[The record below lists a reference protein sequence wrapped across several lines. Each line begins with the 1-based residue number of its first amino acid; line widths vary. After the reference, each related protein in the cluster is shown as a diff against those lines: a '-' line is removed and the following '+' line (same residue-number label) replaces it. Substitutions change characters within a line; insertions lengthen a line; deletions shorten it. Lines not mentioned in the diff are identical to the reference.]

1 MRKITKL
8 AFTLGL
14 AALAFTADRGTAA
27 TCEQQCYADQPA
39 CKRIC
44 SKNPCLISCED
55 QLCYC
60 LQGCGGATCGGAES

>member
-8 AFTLGL
+8 AFAL
-14 AALAFTADRGTAA
+14 ALSALAFIPNSGSAT
-27 TCEQQCYADQPA
+27 TCEQQCYADQPE

-55 QLCYC
+55 QLRFC
-60 LQGCGGATCGGAES
+60 LAGCGSTS